1 MFVLIEL
8 WSMSQCPCGEQL
20 QLNYI
25 KILPC
30 IFKTHI
36 KKKGTVV
43 NNLIIKHAYNLKM
56 SWRRGKKHKIVSHI
70 IF

>member
-8 WSMSQCPCGEQL
+8 WSMSQCPCGDQL

-36 KKKGTVV
+36 KKKRYHCEQL
-43 NNLIIKHAYNLKM
+43 NNKTCLQPQDVLEKGEKA
-56 SWRRGKKHKIVSHI
+56 
-70 IF
+70 